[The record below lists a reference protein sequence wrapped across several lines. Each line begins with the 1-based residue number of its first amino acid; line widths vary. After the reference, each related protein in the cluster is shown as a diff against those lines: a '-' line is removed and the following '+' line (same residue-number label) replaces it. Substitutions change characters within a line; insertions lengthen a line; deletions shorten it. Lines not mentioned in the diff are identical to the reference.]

1 MTVLVTGATGNVG
14 SAVVAELR
22 RRGVA
27 VRAFVRH
34 PVDAFG
40 GDVDLAIGDFEDP
53 ASIRAALAG
62 VDRVFLSSADGPRKV
77 EHEVAVIDASAHVEL
92 VVKASTIGARA
103 GAPLPPFDWNG
114 CSEEHLRRSG
124 IPAVVLR
131 SGFYMTNLLAVA
143 EPVRAQRVL
152 PAPAGDGRIAMID
165 PRDVGAVAAAV
176 LAGSGHDGRTY
187 ELTGPD
193 AVSYGDVAAELSHAT
208 GTHVEYVDVPPR
220 AARERLVASG
230 MPDWLIVHL
239 DGVFAKIR
247 AGELAATTDSVA
259 LLTGRAPRT
268 IADFVTDHRDAFAP
282 VAQPA

>member
-92 VVKASTIGARA
+92 VVKASTTGARA

-114 CSEEHLRRSG
+114 RGEEHLRRSG

-193 AVSYGDVAAELSHAT
+193 AVSYGDIAAELSHAT
-208 GTHVEYVDVPPR
+208 GTHVEYVDVPPH